1 MQPSERP
8 FSTVPTP
15 SSLSFLLQSHPDGVD
30 PCITAIGVSLAQR
43 PDGGL
48 DLSWRLE
55 GNIDGLAVPAVGAA
69 LPRERL
75 WAHTCC
81 ELFVAAE
88 GGEAYREF
96 NFSPSGQWMAF
107 DFAAYRQRVADPQL
121 SGLRLC
127 LSREA
132 QALNLAVDLPAV
144 CLPAGDCR
152 LALTTVVELAD
163 GSHRY
168 WALRHPPGRPD
179 FHHRDG
185 FALVLKGPT
194 P

>member
-1 MQPSERP
+1 MAAICA
-8 FSTVPTP
+8 
-15 SSLSFLLQSHPDGVD
+15 SLTRL
-30 PCITAIGVSLAQR
+30 

-48 DLSWRLE
+48 SLSWRLE
-55 GNIDGLAVPAVGAA
+55 GDIDGVRVPAAGSA

-81 ELFVAAE
+81 ELFVARK

-96 NFSPSGQWMAF
+96 NFSPGGQWMAF
-107 DFAAYRQRVADPQL
+107 DFSTYRQRAVDPQL
-121 SGLRLC
+121 PAPRLS
-127 LSREA
+127 LSRERA
-132 QALNLAVDLPAV
+132 ALTLAVALPAA
-144 CLPAGDCR
+144 CLPAGACR
-152 LALTTVVELAD
+152 LALTAVVELAD

>member
-1 MQPSERP
+1 M
-8 FSTVPTP
+8 PTP
-15 SSLSFLLQSHPDGVD
+15 SPLSFLLQCHPDGVD
-30 PCITAIGVSLAQR
+30 PCITAIRVSLARR

-48 DLSWRLE
+48 DLGWRLE
-55 GNIDGLAVPAVGAA
+55 GDVAGLTVPAVGAA

-81 ELFVAAE
+81 ELFVAPE

-121 SGLRLC
+121 SGPRLS

-132 QALNLAVDLPAV
+132 HALSLAVDLPAA

>member
-1 MQPSERP
+1 MPATPLPSP
-8 FSTVPTP
+8 
-15 SSLSFLLQSHPDGVD
+15 SFLLQCHPDGAD
-30 PCITAIGVSLAQR
+30 PCVAAIGVSLARR

-48 DLSWRLE
+48 ALAWRLE
-55 GNIDGLAVPAVGAA
+55 GNMDGLRVPAAGSV

-88 GGEAYREF
+88 GGAAYREF
-96 NFSPSGQWMAF
+96 NFSPGGQWMAF
-107 DFAAYRQRVADPQL
+107 DFSAYRQRAADPPLPAPRL
-121 SGLRLC
+121 SLAREEGA
-127 LSREA
+127 LS
-132 QALNLAVDLPAV
+132 LAVELPAA

-152 LALTTVVELAD
+152 LALTAVVELAD